1 MKRQTVRNMRT
12 GYTLIELIIVIAILA
27 IISMVGIHS
36 YSNLKEI
43 QAKKLNVSN
52 LKRLN
57 HTLSTYDAIK
67 ENDYTKFNNFDSLLD
82 VTPSG
87 RWLGTAGSYSWTG
100 ETDVYTALN
109 GSGGGV
115 YDGSWKALRATYNAA
130 GQGSGTVASIE
141 EAKEKN
147 RGIRETGI
155 YGMLSVYYLQENT
168 TSKEVTALRNAGIQ
182 RVLLHNPST
191 AQASGS
197 KRGGYAASVVDDNSN
212 MNVEGYRC
220 VNGGPGFRPDLSAFY
235 PTALTNG
242 SPVVIIDPRKGS
254 TIYADLGYEISY
266 TNTTISIANMTTAEA
281 KTIADSTKLLVFGI
295 GLAGECVR
303 SQVGLG
309 EPPYKGTYG
318 SNTYRF
324 YYAIFALKAGGQGVA
339 KSCHFAGVL
348 DCDGKTYRAASYDV
362 DWTTQLN

>member
-1 MKRQTVRNMRT
+1 MNTNSKSVHA
-12 GYTLIELIIVIAILA
+12 GFTLIELIMVVA
-27 IISMVGIHS
+27 IIGIISLVSIHS
-36 YSNLKEI
+36 YSNLKEV
-43 QAKKLNVSN
+43 QAKKMNVSN

-57 HTLSTYDAIK
+57 HTLATYDMIK
-67 ENDYTKFNNFDSLLD
+67 ENDYTKFNNFDSMLD

-87 RWLGTAGSYSWTG
+87 RWLGTAGTYAWVG
-100 ETDVYTALN
+100 EDDVYTGLN
-109 GSGGGV
+109 GSGGGI
-115 YDGSWKALRATYNAA
+115 YDGSWKALEATYNAA
-130 GQGSGTVASIE
+130 GQGSGAKPDLES
-141 EAKEKN
+141 AKEKN

-155 YGMLSVYYLQENT
+155 YGTLSVYYLQ
-168 TSKEVTALRNAGIQ
+168 SAEVTALKNAGIQ

-197 KRGGYAASVVDDNSN
+197 KRGGYAKSVVDDNSN
-212 MNVEGYRC
+212 INVEGYRC

-254 TIYADLGYEISY
+254 SIYADLGYEISY
-266 TNTTISIANMTTAEA
+266 TNKTVSIANMTTTEA
-281 KTIADSTKLLVFGI
+281 KTIADATKLLVFGI

-303 SQVGLG
+303 AQVGLG

-318 SNTYRF
+318 NNTYRF

-348 DCDGKTYRAASYDV
+348 DCDGKTYRVASYDV